1 MRLRLGMKH
10 TGSCLPDQIVDVEID
25 TGARVVTMLMFTFDS
40 ALVAALA
47 TDTLL
52 NDHGVQVV
60 QVVQDD
66 SLGMVTPPAP
76 YKLVIEIGK
85 HLFNARVVKLM
96 TGAMTVFLEPS
107 L

>member
-1 MRLRLGMKH
+1 MKH

-60 QVVQDD
+60 QDD

-96 TGAMTVFLEPS
+96 TGAMTVFLAPRS
-107 L
+107 